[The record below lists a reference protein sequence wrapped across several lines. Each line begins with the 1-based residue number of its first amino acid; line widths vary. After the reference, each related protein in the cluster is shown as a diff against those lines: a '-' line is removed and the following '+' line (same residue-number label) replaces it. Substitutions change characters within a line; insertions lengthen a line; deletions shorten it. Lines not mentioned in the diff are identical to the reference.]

1 MVEALRF
8 ESLACLGEGGGRVPC
23 PASHV
28 ALVRFNRPLTDD
40 EWRAFAE
47 MCADFPGEPPA
58 PQGCSCASY
67 PHTCHTKVPPM
78 NPRHR
83 DVNP

>member
-1 MVEALRF
+1 MDIEPLRF
-8 ESLACLGEGGGRVPC
+8 ETMACLGDDGGRVPC

-28 ALVRFNRPLTDD
+28 ALVRFNRPLTDE

-47 MCADFPGEPPA
+47 ACAEFGQP
-58 PQGCSCASY
+58 
-67 PHTCHTKVPPM
+67 KM